1 MCTFRMSRL
10 AHRRKRRGL
19 WITWLE
25 AHVLSK
31 KGFQCLIQWYVM
43 MFHKNAGQ
51 AWRHL
56 YCPMTSFVCMGL
68 RPPISEDS
76 KCRTWKKAAS
86 EAWEVPFRCTTGSL
100 LPKKEQRL
108 TTLQFSTLPWWLRQG
123 NLTTWPHWAE
133 PSWTKKDK
141 QMSQDTR
148 ASFDKRN
155 GLKWEASE
163 VPKSILMH
171 DSQFELKIAS
181 DSSCLCGRQQW

>member
-31 KGFQCLIQWYVM
+31 KGFQGLIQWYVM
-43 MFHKNAGQ
+43 MFHKSAGQ

-56 YCPMTSFVCMGL
+56 YCPMTSFVCIGL

-76 KCRTWKKAAS
+76 KCRTWKRNCFRGLGSAVPLHDWVVAS
-86 EAWEVPFRCTTGSL
+86 ER
-100 LPKKEQRL
+100 EQRL
-108 TTLQFSTLPWWLRQG
+108 TTLQLSTLPWWLRQG

-133 PSWTKKDK
+133 PSWTKKR
-141 QMSQDTR
+141 QTNESRYACQLR
-148 ASFDKRN
+148 QVKRIDMR
-155 GLKWEASE
+155 GL
-163 VPKSILMH
+163 
-171 DSQFELKIAS
+171 
-181 DSSCLCGRQQW
+181 